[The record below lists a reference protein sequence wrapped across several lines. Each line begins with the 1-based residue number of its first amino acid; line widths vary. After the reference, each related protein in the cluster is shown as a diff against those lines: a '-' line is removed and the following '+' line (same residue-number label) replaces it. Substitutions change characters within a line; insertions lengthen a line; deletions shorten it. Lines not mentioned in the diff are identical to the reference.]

1 MFVIITPY
9 SIYKRYLFG
18 FRDDKGQYKM
28 RNFRFLQNRAN
39 ILPQGD
45 WRICDDCMVREWA
58 NDHLIFTFAI
68 HPAIGSGSFSAS
80 CLSNFSSVKINSMR
94 LTIKTIPRKTQLHIT
109 PNCLNNTL
117 NISKTTTPR
126 PFKPIKYIH
135 FAQFDFRLTHK
146 IEGCACWFR
155 FRIDQFATKAVYNWE
170 YSFQTGFLDP
180 LGVSQ
185 LQWTGFWNCEMQ
197 KSFPFI
203 RNPMTAAMTIS
214 PARLP

>member
-1 MFVIITPY
+1 MT
-9 SIYKRYLFG
+9 
-18 FRDDKGQYKM
+18 KGQFKM
-28 RNFRFLQNRAN
+28 RNFRFSQNR
-39 ILPQGD
+39 G
-45 WRICDDCMVREWA
+45 WRISDNCMVSGA
-58 NDHLIFTFAI
+58 NYHEIFTAAI

-80 CLSNFSSVKINSMR
+80 CLSNFSSVKIKSMR

-146 IEGCACWFR
+146 IQGCTCWFR

-170 YSFQTGFLDP
+170 YSFQTGFLGP
-180 LGVSQ
+180 L
-185 LQWTGFWNCEMQ
+185 
-197 KSFPFI
+197 K
-203 RNPMTAAMTIS
+203 
-214 PARLP
+214 RLRDS